1 MITPAQRA
9 EIRRLYYGEHW
20 KLGTIAAQLG
30 LHRETVRAAVE
41 HESGSV
47 RGGVC
52 RPTALDP
59 YLPFIRDTLAQY
71 PRLRATRIHEMV
83 RQRGYPGSV
92 IQVRRLVR
100 RLRPESTR
108 TVYRRVVTLI
118 GEQAQVDWGSFG
130 KVRIGHGTRAVSGFV
145 MVLGYSPRHRRPLH
159 PRPDPRE
166 LPPRTR
172 RGLRRPGRHCP
183 HTRLRQPASAVLDR
197 RGAAVQF
204 HPRLLEL
211 AGHYHFAPRPCTPG
225 RGNEKGKIERQI
237 QYLRHAFFA
246 ARPFRDLDDLNAQ
259 FRRWRDDVA
268 HQRRHPEQP
277 DRTVAE
283 VWADEKPRL
292 LPLPAHPFETELVRV
307 VRSGKTPYVRF
318 DRNLYSIPH
327 THVRKP
333 LTLLASDTRVRIL
346 DQQTELARHRR
357 TYDTAQTV
365 EDPAHLEGLLA
376 ATRQAN
382 VHTTRDRLRVAVPA
396 TAALFE
402 RLAERGEAL
411 RPHATRLLALL
422 DDYGPKELAAAVDD
436 ALQRDALGAGSIT
449 HILETRRRQR
459 GLKPPLR
466 LTLPDR
472 PGLRDL
478 DVRPHDLETYDAL
491 GRNTPDDAGD

>member
-9 EIRRLYYGEHW
+9 EIRRLYYSEHW
-20 KLGTIAAQLG
+20 KLGTIAAELG

-41 HESGSV
+41 REPGA
-47 RGGVC
+47 G
-52 RPTALDP
+52 RPGLYRPSALDP

-83 RQRGYPGSV
+83 RLRGYPGSV
-92 IQVRRLVR
+92 NQLRRIVK
-100 RLRPESTR
+100 RLRPETGR
-108 TVYRRVVTLI
+108 TVYRRVVTLA
-118 GEQAQVDWGSFG
+118 GESAQVDWGLLRQG
-130 KVRIGHGTRAVSGFV
+130 PHRTRHPRCLRIRHGPR
-145 MVLGYSPRHRRPLH
+145 LLPRHRRPLH

-166 LPPRTR
+166 LPPRAR
-172 RGLRRPGRHCP
+172 RSLRRPGRHRP
-183 HTRLRQPASAVLDR
+183 HPRLRQPPNR
-197 RGAAVQF
+197 RTRP
-204 HPRLLEL
+204 PRHRRPVPPPPARARRPLPLRPPTL
-211 AGHYHFAPRPCTPG
+211 YAGTRKREG
-225 RGNEKGKIERQI
+225 EIERQI

-357 TYDTAQTV
+357 TYDSGQTV
-365 EDPAHLEGLLA
+365 EDPEHLEGLLA

-382 VHTTRDRLRVAVPA
+382 VHTTRDRLRAAVPGA
-396 TAALFE
+396 AALFE

-422 DDYGPKELAAAVDD
+422 DDYGPQELAAAVDD
-436 ALQRDALGAGSIT
+436 ALQRDALGAGSIA

-478 DVRPHDLETYDAL
+478 DVRPHDLETYDAI
-491 GRNTPDDAGD
+491 GQHDPDDAAD

>member
-1 MITPAQRA
+1 MITREQRA
-9 EIRRLYYGEHW
+9 EIRRLYYSEHW
-20 KLGTIAAQLG
+20 KLGTIATQLG

-41 HESGSV
+41 RESGA
-47 RGGVC
+47 G
-52 RPTALDP
+52 RPGLYRPSALDP

-92 IQVRRLVR
+92 NQLRRIVK
-100 RLRPESTR
+100 RLRPETGR
-108 TVYRRVVTLI
+108 TVYRRVVTLA
-118 GEQAQVDWGSFG
+118 GESAQVDWGSFG

-145 MVLGYSPRHRRPLH
+145 MVLGYSRAIAALFTLDQTLESFLRGHVEAFDALGGIA
-159 PRPDPRE
+159 
-166 LPPRTR
+166 RTLVYDN
-172 RGLRRPGRHCP
+172 LR
-183 HTRLRQPASAVLDR
+183 SAVLDR

-246 ARPFRDLDDLNAQ
+246 ARPFRNLDDLNTQ

-283 VWADEKPRL
+283 VWAEEKPRL

-318 DRNLYSIPH
+318 DRNLYSIHH

-357 TYDTAQTV
+357 TYDSGQTV
-365 EDPAHLEGLLA
+365 EDPEHLEGLLA

-382 VHTTRDRLRVAVPA
+382 VHTTRDRLRAAVPA
-396 TAALFE
+396 TVILFE

-422 DDYGPKELAAAVDD
+422 DDYGAQELAAAVDN

-491 GRNTPDDAGD
+491 GRNTPDDAAD

>member
-1 MITPAQRA
+1 MITPRNAPRSGA
-9 EIRRLYYGEHW
+9 CTTASTGSSGPSRPNSASTVRRFAPPSTTSREP
-20 KLGTIAAQLG
+20 AAAACIDPAPSTPICRSSAHPGPVPQPPRHPHPRDGPPARLSRFGQPTPTHRQAPAARDRPDRLPARRHADRRVGAGRLG
-30 LHRETVRAAVE
+30 LLRQGPHR
-41 HESGSV
+41 
-47 RGGVC
+47 
-52 RPTALDP
+52 
-59 YLPFIRDTLAQY
+59 
-71 PRLRATRIHEMV
+71 TRH
-83 RQRGYPGSV
+83 P
-92 IQVRRLVR
+92 R
-100 RLRPESTR
+100 RLRIR
-108 TVYRRVVTLI
+108 
-118 GEQAQVDWGSFG
+118 
-130 KVRIGHGTRAVSGFV
+130 HGPRLLA
-145 MVLGYSPRHRRPLH
+145 RHRRPLH
-159 PRPDPRE
+159 LDQTLESFLRGHVEAFDA
-166 LPPRTR
+166 LGGTARTLVYDN
-172 RGLRRPGRHCP
+172 LR
-183 HTRLRQPASAVLDR
+183 SAVLDR
-197 RGAAVQF
+197 R
-204 HPRLLEL
+204 RRR
-211 AGHYHFAPRPCTPG
+211 RPVPPPPARARRPLPLRPPTLHTG

-307 VRSGKTPYVRF
+307 VRSGKTPT
-318 DRNLYSIPH
+318 SASTAISTPSP
-327 THVRKP
+327 TPTSRKP

-422 DDYGPKELAAAVDD
+422 DDYGPRELAAAVDD
-436 ALQRDALGAGSIT
+436 ALQRDALGAGSIHT
-449 HILETRRRQR
+449 HPRDAPPTARTQTAAPANPARPTGAARPRR
-459 GLKPPLR
+459 P
-466 LTLPDR
+466 
-472 PGLRDL
+472 
-478 DVRPHDLETYDAL
+478 
-491 GRNTPDDAGD
+491 TP

>member
-1 MITPAQRA
+1 ML
-9 EIRRLYYGEHW
+9 RR
-20 KLGTIAAQLG
+20 
-30 LHRETVRAAVE
+30 HRE
-41 HESGSV
+41 HS
-47 RGGVC
+47 
-52 RPTALDP
+52 TAL
-59 YLPFIRDTLAQY
+59 
-71 PRLRATRIHEMV
+71 
-83 RQRGYPGSV
+83 
-92 IQVRRLVR
+92 
-100 RLRPESTR
+100 
-108 TVYRRVVTLI
+108 
-118 GEQAQVDWGSFG
+118 
-130 KVRIGHGTRAVSGFV
+130 K
-145 MVLGYSPRHRRPLH
+145 
-159 PRPDPRE
+159 
-166 LPPRTR
+166 
-172 RGLRRPGRHCP
+172 
-183 HTRLRQPASAVLDR
+183 
-197 RGAAVQF
+197 
-204 HPRLLEL
+204 
-211 AGHYHFAPRPCTPG
+211 
-225 RGNEKGKIERQI
+225 KGKIERQI

-246 ARPFRDLDDLNAQ
+246 ARPFRDLDDLNTQ

-277 DRTVAE
+277 DRTVVE

-357 TYDTAQTV
+357 TYDTRQTI
-365 EDPAHLEGLLA
+365 EDPEHLEGLLA

-382 VHTTRDRLRVAVPA
+382 VHTTRDRLRAAVPA

-411 RPHATRLLALL
+411 RPHATRLFALL
-422 DDYGPKELAAAVDD
+422 DDYGPQELAAAVDD
-436 ALQRDALGAGSIT
+436 ALQRDALGAGSIA
-449 HILETRRRQR
+449 HILETRRRHR

-478 DVRPHDLETYDAL
+478 DVRPHDLETYDAI
-491 GRNTPDDAGD
+491 GQHDPDDAAD